1 MFGNLSDRLAETFRN
16 LRGKGRLSPA
26 DIDATLREIRKALLE
41 ADVALEVVKNFIQ
54 SVRDR
59 ALGDE
64 VSSALNPAQQ
74 VVQIVNDELIKILG
88 GEPRKLRYGK
98 TAPTVI
104 MLSLIHI

>member
-41 ADVALEVVKNFIQ
+41 ADVALEVVKDFIQ
-54 SVRDR
+54 SIRDR

-64 VSSALNPAQQ
+64 VSTALNPAQQ
-74 VVQIVNDELIKILG
+74 VVQIVNEELIKILG
-88 GEPRKLRYGK
+88 GE
-98 TAPTVI
+98 A
-104 MLSLIHI
+104 

>member
-41 ADVALEVVKNFIQ
+41 ADVALEVVKDFIQ
-54 SVRDR
+54 AIRDR

-64 VSSALNPAQQ
+64 VSSALNPDG
-74 VVQIVNDELIKILG
+74 IPLT
-88 GEPRKLRYGK
+88 P
-98 TAPTVI
+98 
-104 MLSLIHI
+104 SS

>member
-41 ADVALEVVKNFIQ
+41 ADVALEVVKDFIQ
-54 SVRDR
+54 SIRDR

-64 VSSALNPAQQ
+64 VSSSLNPC
-74 VVQIVNDELIKILG
+74 LLYTSPS
-88 GEPRKLRYGK
+88 PRD
-98 TAPTVI
+98 
-104 MLSLIHI
+104 